1 MLLDSISH
9 CVLWLEVAV
18 GNMLCSQLYA
28 FYGLNKKTSSLF
40 DFYLVIRPICQIES
54 IPLVRIRESA
64 W

>member
-28 FYGLNKKTSSLF
+28 FYGLNKKNLLTF
-40 DFYLVIRPICQIES
+40 
-54 IPLVRIRESA
+54 
-64 W
+64 